1 MAVILHPRTYDIV
14 ELSGLKPEELFAIV
28 SPPDTAPA
36 PAWEETISGAVRR
49 AVAEVRSDVGTLKA
63 VTMTNVDLL
72 VSLPD
77 DEHLS
82 VWAAVAQGMA
92 NHLRHRVKGRLPGD
106 ADNLLEICPQ

>member
-1 MAVILHPRTYDIV
+1 M
-14 ELSGLKPEELFAIV
+14 
-28 SPPDTAPA
+28 
-36 PAWEETISGAVRR
+36 
-49 AVAEVRSDVGTLKA
+49 
-63 VTMTNVDLL
+63 DLL

-92 NHLRHRVKGRLPGD
+92 NHLRHRVKVRLPGD